1 MHRNRL
7 RPALI
12 LANGV
17 LALAVIVTLA
27 AARPILQ
34 PNLQPNAGPRLRGE
48 YTMVAGR
55 TTSSGKDAIY
65 ILDATSREMVAIRW
79 ENSRKAFVG
88 IGYRSLEAD
97 SILPPAR

>member
-1 MHRNRL
+1 MHRDRL

-12 LANGV
+12 LANSV
-17 LALAVIVTLA
+17 LAMAVVVTLA
-27 AARPILQ
+27 TAQ
-34 PNLQPNAGPRLRGE
+34 PNVQPNAGPRLRGE

-79 ENSRKAFVG
+79 ENSRKTFVG
-88 IGYRSLEAD
+88 IGYRNLDAD
-97 SILPPAR
+97 STLPPAR